1 MYPPP
6 LRPLLA
12 NPAFTPHDI
21 IAAEDLC
28 REWFANTAA
37 LEAFVFRSVFLRL
50 IDEEWHVQAVPSA
63 DWQRFKADVLPRMVA
78 VLDALP
84 GDTGAQLRAVALG
97 YHSTI

>member
-1 MYPPP
+1 MYPPA

-28 REWFANTAA
+28 RDWFKNTAE
-37 LEAFVFRSVFLRL
+37 LEAFVLRAVFLRL
-50 IDEEWHVQAVPSA
+50 MADNWHIQGVLTSE
-63 DWQRFKADVLPRMVA
+63 WQRFLTDLLPRMVA

-84 GDTGAQLRAVALG
+84 GHANQELRDLALG
-97 YHSTI
+97 YHSII